1 MAKVLVVGGGFA
13 GVVAAESLARDLD
26 IEHEVT
32 LVSRSRQFLFY
43 PGLVRFAFGQC
54 TPNDLGFD
62 LRQAMHDRGA
72 SFVQAEVARIV
83 PYERRVIFA
92 GGDLKGEMPYDFLLL
107 AFGRRL
113 ATERVTGFYE
123 NAHHLLSLDATLK
136 FADAVDNFHEG
147 HAVIGSCPGARLPVP
162 VFETAF
168 ALSRILSLRGERSRC
183 AITVVS
189 DETPA
194 EMFDGAAVSE
204 KLLDSLKSHGI
215 DLVSDFPINQ
225 VTPTSVLAGDG
236 REIDCSLRMLVP
248 PFRGPSPVLYTGLT
262 GPEGYVRVDAAMGV
276 VGEERIYAAGDC
288 VSFPGPKLGHMA
300 VRQGEV
306 AAANLRA
313 EIEGRAPEAV
323 YDHELML
330 VIDTSDHDSIFLHQE
345 MWADEPAGVHQGRFW
360 SWAKRQ
366 QERYWKATHD

>member
-26 IEHEVT
+26 IEHEVK

-43 PGLVRFAFGQC
+43 PDLVRFAFGQC
-54 TPNDLGFD
+54 NTDDLGFD
-62 LRQAMHDRGA
+62 LRQAMLDRGV
-72 SFVQAEVARIV
+72 SFVRAEVARIV
-83 PYERRVIFA
+83 PHERKVIIA
-92 GGDLKGEMPYDFLLL
+92 SGDLIGEMPYDFLVL

-136 FADAVDNFHEG
+136 FAAAVDNFHQG

-168 ALSRILSLRGERSRC
+168 ALAQVLTRRGERSRC

-189 DETPA
+189 DQTPA
-194 EMFDGAAVSE
+194 EMFGGAAVSE

-215 DLVSDFPINQ
+215 ELVSDFPIAQ
-225 VTPTSVLAGDG
+225 VTPTSILASDG
-236 REIDCSLRMLVP
+236 RAIDCNLRMLVP
-248 PFRGPSPVLYTGLT
+248 PFCGPSPVLYTGLT
-262 GPEGYVRVDAAMGV
+262 GAEGYVRVDAAMRV

-313 EIEGRAPEAV
+313 EIEGRASEAV
-323 YDHELML
+323 YNHELML

-345 MWADEPAGVHQGRFW
+345 LGTDEAADVHQGRFW
-360 SWAKRQ
+360 AWAKRQ

>member
-1 MAKVLVVGGGFA
+1 VAKVLVVGGGFA
-13 GVVAAESLARDLD
+13 GVVATESVAKEL
-26 IEHEVT
+26 EGKHEVT

-54 TPNDLGFD
+54 TPNELVFD
-62 LRQAMHDRGA
+62 LREAMHDRGA
-72 SFVQAEVARIV
+72 SFVQAEIARIV
-83 PYERRVIFA
+83 PYERKVIFA
-92 GGDLKGEMPYDFLLL
+92 GGDVTGEMPYDFLVL

-123 NAHHLLSLDATLK
+123 NAHHLLTLDATLK
-136 FADAVDNFHEG
+136 FAAAVDNFHQG

-168 ALSRILSLRGERSRC
+168 ALSRTLKLRGERSHC
-183 AITVVS
+183 TITVVS

-194 EMFDGAAVSE
+194 EMFGGATISE
-204 KLLDSLKSHGI
+204 KLLESLESHGI
-215 DLVSDFPINQ
+215 ELVSDFPISQ
-225 VTPTSVLAGDG
+225 VTPTSIIASDG
-236 REIDCSLRMLVP
+236 RAIDCNLRMLVP
-248 PFRGPSPVLYTGLT
+248 PFCGPSPVLYTGFT
-262 GPEGYVRVDAAMGV
+262 AAEGYVRVDTAMRA

-306 AAANLRA
+306 AAANVRA
-313 EIEGRAPEAV
+313 EIEGRAPEAA
-323 YDHELML
+323 YDHELMM
-330 VIDTSDHDSIFLHQE
+330 VIDTRDHDSIFFHQE
-345 MWADEPAGVHQGRFW
+345 MWADEPADVHQGRFW

>member
-1 MAKVLVVGGGFA
+1 MSKVLVVGGGFA
-13 GVVAAESLARDLD
+13 GVVAAESLAKEL
-26 IEHEVT
+26 EGKHEVT

-43 PGLVRFAFGQC
+43 PGLVRFAFGQSK
-54 TPNDLGFD
+54 PDDLGFD
-62 LRQAMHDRGA
+62 LRQAMHDRGV

-83 PYERRVIFA
+83 PHERKVIIA
-92 GGDLKGEMPYDFLLL
+92 GGDLIGAMPYDFLVL

-123 NAHHLLSLDATLK
+123 NAHHLLTLDATLK
-136 FADAVDNFHEG
+136 FAAAVDNFHQG

-168 ALSRILSLRGERSRC
+168 ALSRALKLRGERSHC
-183 AITVVS
+183 TITVVS

-194 EMFDGAAVSE
+194 EMFGGAAVLE

-215 DLVSDFPINQ
+215 ELVSDFPISQ
-225 VTPTSVLAGDG
+225 VTPTSIIASDG
-236 REIDCSLRMLVP
+236 RAIDSNLRMLVP
-248 PFRGPSPVLYTGLT
+248 PFCGPSPVLYTGLT
-262 GPEGYVRVDAAMGV
+262 GAEGYVRVDAAMRV
-276 VGEERIYAAGDC
+276 VGEQRIYAAGDC
-288 VSFPGPKLGHMA
+288 VSFSGPKMGHMA

-323 YDHELML
+323 YNHALML
-330 VIDTSDHDSIFLHQE
+330 VIDTSDHDSIFLHQGPE
-345 MWADEPAGVHQGRFW
+345 TDDPADVQQGRFW

-366 QERYWKATHD
+366 QERYWKATHN